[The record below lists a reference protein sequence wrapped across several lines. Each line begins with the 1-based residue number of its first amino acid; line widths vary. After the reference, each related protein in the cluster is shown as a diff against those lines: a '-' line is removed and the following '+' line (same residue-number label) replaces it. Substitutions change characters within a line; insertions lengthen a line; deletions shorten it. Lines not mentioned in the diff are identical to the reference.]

1 MYIYIYFYINIYIYI
16 YIDILPVLIV
26 EPTTTT
32 ILWVVTEL
40 FYTERAHVR
49 NLKVLQRVFQLPMQ
63 RELRESSYV
72 DLTHLLFP
80 NLPQVIA
87 VHSVFAITFFTHL
100 ILI

>member
-1 MYIYIYFYINIYIYI
+1 M
-16 YIDILPVLIV
+16 YIDIFPVLIV
-26 EPTTTT
+26 EPRATT
-32 ILWVVTEL
+32 ILWVVVAEL

-49 NLKVLQRVFQLPMQ
+49 NLKVLQRVFQVPMQ

-87 VHSVFAITFFTHL
+87 VHSMFAVTCFTHL
-100 ILI
+100 ILN